1 MKERIKKLER
11 KYLLPKKEA
20 HIFIEVKKNIFEDAT
35 GNRCTKEEAEK
46 AKSPNHDYIFVVKA
60 DTKRD

>member
-20 HIFIEVKKNIFEDAT
+20 HIFIEIEPGIFQDST
-35 GNRCTKEEAEK
+35 GNRCTRAEID

-60 DTKRD
+60 ENKL

>member
-1 MKERIKKLER
+1 MKHRLIKLEN
-11 KYLLPKKEA
+11 KILPPKKEA
-20 HIFIEVKKNIFEDAT
+20 HIFIEIEPGIFQDST

-60 DTKRD
+60 ENKL